1 MICKLLVLM
10 LFGTLIHT
18 DLRLICKL
26 RITAN
31 QSHATSKKHCKTRAK
46 ITTDHCKSRLRKD
59 IEKRTLADVYYCCLL
74 PLLLLLRNLFKSLP
88 KWTRNSA
95 ATQRNSAATQAQL
108 SATQLQLSRV
118 ANHAFQA
125 LELHISGSE
134 LQPATHCNSEPLN
147 LQKTL

>member
-1 MICKLLVLM
+1 MQ
-10 LFGTLIHT
+10 
-18 DLRLICKL
+18 
-26 RITAN
+26 ITA
-31 QSHATSKKHCKTRAK
+31 
-46 ITTDHCKSRLRKD
+46 DHCKSRLRKV

-74 PLLLLLRNLFKSLP
+74 PLLLLLLRNLFKSLP